1 MKRGPGESRIP
12 LFRAAAAPRQAFA
25 APAPAEPVAVEAHLP
40 HLQQRPR
47 APQELAE
54 AALRQAGQLPSV
66 PGKAGLSLHSPPRAA
81 GAGGGDSGADVDG
94 AEAPAAPKAHK
105 GAGRVATIFG
115 ALRKLAPQAGGGK
128 REEPAPPAETAMP
141 GDGDAWQ
148 RFVAPQLP
156 RPARPIGAAPA
167 APAPAFARSALRKGG
182 EQPRGAAP
190 PLPRSASATTKLHE
204 RHGDTYTVAS
214 GRQTAATLALY
225 RGVADDDPAPT
236 PAACGAVQ
244 EVTTNPEEHFQN
256 AAAAGAAYRKRP
268 SLLGLFG
275 GAAPASGGVAVA
287 VASTSSGTTSPVGSG
302 QKARKG
308 SGGRWQPLYSSTPFR
323 PPPDAGTG
331 SEAATP
337 EDERLRVRA
346 ARCAAAAPRAVA
358 RGRLEQEEPCHVART
373 RQEQEESGGGGG
385 GGGGSSST
393 SSHNSSS
400 GGGAGQRPRY
410 LEHRAGYTFTIPSEP
425 SPLTKYEG
433 RHSSADLGDFKQRQ
447 WDSQPAPAPVL
458 GIEDTEEMD
467 VDNDDDDDENSV
479 DLSSEQAEE
488 PSSGAGGGGGGGGG
502 GLANRQGSLELDE
515 SLGIL
520 TPDQMKEP
528 FSLLGDSAATFLCGS
543 APAPWAGGENSVLR
557 MDALCREVV
566 YVDQFSFPEY
576 DSIMDTVEEGGR
588 AARAAAS
595 PLPPASPCSGAAS
608 ASAAGDGDA
617 TEQTLSPEELPVDT
631 PVREQAALLEDDD
644 TKTEDASDATTLLTA
659 SSSAEP
665 SSRSSVAVPPPPAA
679 APQQG
684 LAAPAP
690 GATHAAH
697 CFVTSVTSITSLDT
711 GYQGDGESSRPASRG
726 AELSSPPG
734 PPPKAQVAAAAG
746 HGLALAQPQDPMTDS
761 DFFTESDADGHE
773 EARAPPPTAA
783 PAALEEPPSS
793 SSSSAAA
800 SCGDRRAQ
808 LYFYLVVYLMHV
820 QSLGRNV

>member
-1 MKRGPGESRIP
+1 
-12 LFRAAAAPRQAFA
+12 
-25 APAPAEPVAVEAHLP
+25 
-40 HLQQRPR
+40 
-47 APQELAE
+47 
-54 AALRQAGQLPSV
+54 
-66 PGKAGLSLHSPPRAA
+66 
-81 GAGGGDSGADVDG
+81 
-94 AEAPAAPKAHK
+94 
-105 GAGRVATIFG
+105 
-115 ALRKLAPQAGGGK
+115 
-128 REEPAPPAETAMP
+128 MP

-148 RFVAPQLP
+148 RFAAPQLP
-156 RPARPIGAAPA
+156 RPAGGAPAA

-182 EQPRGAAP
+182 DQPRGAA

-244 EVTTNPEEHFQN
+244 EATPTPEEQFQN
-256 AAAAGAAYRKRP
+256 AAAVAAGAAYRKRP

-302 QKARKG
+302 QNARKG
-308 SGGRWQPLYSSTPFR
+308 SGGRWQPLCSSTPFR
-323 PPPDAGTG
+323 PPPDGGTG

-337 EDERLRVRA
+337 EDDRLRMRT
-346 ARCAAAAPRAVA
+346 ARCTAVGPRAVA
-358 RGRLEQEEPCHVART
+358 RGRHEQEEPCHVVRT
-373 RQEQEESGGGGG
+373 RQEQVESGGGGG
-385 GGGGSSST
+385 GGGSTSTSTSGSHSSS
-393 SSHNSSS
+393 SG

-433 RHSSADLGDFKQRQ
+433 RHSMADLGDFKQRQ
-447 WDSQPAPAPVL
+447 RDSQPAPAPVP

-467 VDNDDDDDENSV
+467 VDKDDEENSV
-479 DLSSEQAEE
+479 DLSSEQADE
-488 PSSGAGGGGGGGGG
+488 PSSGAGGGGGGG
-502 GLANRQGSLELDE
+502 LTNRQGSLELDE

-543 APAPWAGGENSVLR
+543 APAPWAGGENSALR

-617 TEQTLSPEELPVDT
+617 TEHTLSPEELPVDT
-631 PVREQAALLEDDD
+631 PVREGAALLDDDD
-644 TKTEDASDATTLLTA
+644 TKTEDASDAATLLT
-659 SSSAEP
+659 
-665 SSRSSVAVPPPPAA
+665 
-679 APQQG
+679 G
-684 LAAPAP
+684 
-690 GATHAAH
+690 
-697 CFVTSVTSITSLDT
+697 I
-711 GYQGDGESSRPASRG
+711 
-726 AELSSPPG
+726 
-734 PPPKAQVAAAAG
+734 
-746 HGLALAQPQDPMTDS
+746 
-761 DFFTESDADGHE
+761 
-773 EARAPPPTAA
+773 
-783 PAALEEPPSS
+783 
-793 SSSSAAA
+793 
-800 SCGDRRAQ
+800 
-808 LYFYLVVYLMHV
+808 LVFLI
-820 QSLGRNV
+820 